1 MIFCIF
7 PELSLFLRAFRIMGR
22 SASELLG
29 VGIVLLALLFLPGI
43 ALSAQIAQTGK
54 SGNAGIDGFTVKT
67 NAVDWIFTIPNLQ
80 FFDKLPEQVQQFNF
94 IIPDFINWEGI
105 TLR

>member
-1 MIFCIF
+1 
-7 PELSLFLRAFRIMGR
+7 MGR
-22 SASELLG
+22 SALELLG

-54 SGNAGIDGFTVKT
+54 SDNAGIDGFTVKT

-105 TLR
+105 TLK